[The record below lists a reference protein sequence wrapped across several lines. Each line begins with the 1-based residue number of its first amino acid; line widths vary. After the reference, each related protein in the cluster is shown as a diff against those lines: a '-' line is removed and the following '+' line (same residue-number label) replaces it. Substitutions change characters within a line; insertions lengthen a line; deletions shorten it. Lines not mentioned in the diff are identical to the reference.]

1 MKQIATKTDTV
12 DTLPANAFN
21 SLSSENQNAVT
32 KSGQTLDATSETT
45 PDPNPTQLARAITRA
60 AQEARAY
67 SDSGAANAYV
77 LTATG
82 SWQQPTAYTN
92 GMTVEFIGAN
102 ANTGASTVNVAG
114 LGVKNITTVTGAV
127 INSDSIGPDKISRI
141 RFDSS
146 GDQFLLEPV
155 GASSGGSGTGAFNYI
170 ANPDA
175 ETDAT
180 TGITSQ
186 ATTGSWTIAKTILA
200 SELPE
205 PTSKSTG
212 FKISGSTLT
221 VNDYVEFQAV
231 GTINDADGGRIG
243 SGQVKVKNISGSIL
257 GQYKFQA
264 YNKTT
269 SEYIGDSRTVTN
281 EDFTY
286 DFDVLITSEN
296 DIVIHM
302 IALTASPSNI
312 GVSGVGL
319 FAESKSLASSTT
331 NPQSYTPSNTQGFG
345 TITGINLEYWLDGGN
360 LELQGYFTTGTVA
373 ASEMQLELPPG
384 FTIRGGASPSIAGPM
399 NRDAAVSSG
408 LNYYALYTNGD
419 TYINFGQASSGAS
432 TNPLSPGLGT
442 LLGSSERISLRASI
456 PVNEGIK
463 TLTGIEAIYQNAK
476 GEFNSNAGQSIT
488 TNTWTSLSFEDVITD
503 NLQGQWDGTTFI
515 ANRSGFLQVEG
526 AILWANAFSNQFA
539 TRILINGSTS
549 GKGRNF
555 APDGAIAQSAFLGC
569 KDIFLNAGDTA
580 VFQIFHAEGVNRS
593 RSTDALYNW
602 IDINWTADRSAQL
615 PGFPTTEKANTIKQ
629 ALVPII
635 NESGEGDLG
644 TITNWASPGTK
655 KYKWVRS
662 GNEVRFYWY
671 VTSTGGSASTSTSSL
686 LFDLPAGTPS
696 PANHISNDASG
707 EFPVPCSGAASSNN
721 FVKNEVENNAS
732 TYRVVASFST
742 NTAVTSWSG
751 VAYWTVLPTS

>member
-45 PDPNPTQLARAITRA
+45 PDPNPTQLARAITKA

-205 PTSKSTG
+205 PTSKSTA

-243 SGQVKVKNISGSIL
+243 SGQIKVKNISGSIL

-281 EDFTY
+281 EDSTY
-286 DFDVLITSEN
+286 DFDVPIISEN

-345 TITGINLEYWLDGGN
+345 AITGANLEYWLDGGN
-360 LELQGYFTTGTVA
+360 LEIQGYFTTGTVV

-384 FTIRGGASPSIAGPM
+384 FTIRGGGSPSIAGPM
-399 NRDAAVSSG
+399 NRDAAVSNG
-408 LNYYALYTNGD
+408 LNYYVLYTNGD
-419 TYINFGQASSGAS
+419 THLNFGQASSGAS

-463 TLTGIEAIYQNAK
+463 TLTGIEAVYQNAK
-476 GEFNSNAGQSIT
+476 GSFESNAGQAIADS
-488 TNTWTSLSFEDVITD
+488 TWTSLNFEDAVQD
-503 NLQGQWDGTTFI
+503 ELQGQWDGTTFT
-515 ANRSGFLQVEG
+515 ANRTGFLQAEG
-526 AILWANAFSNQFA
+526 NVLWANAFSNQSSFRVFVNGTTAKKA
-539 TRILINGSTS
+539 TTVDSTGTAGSLPF
-549 GKGRNF
+549 GF
-555 APDGAIAQSAFLGC
+555 
-569 KDIFLNAGDTA
+569 KDLYLEAGDTV
-580 VFQIFHAEGVNRS
+580 VFQAFHAEGVSRN

-629 ALVPII
+629 ALVPITS
-635 NESGEGDLG
+635 ESGEGDLG

-655 KYKWVRS
+655 KYKWVRL

-751 VAYWTVLPTS
+751 VAYWTILPTS